1 MFLLISLFSSIFRY
15 MNLSETNLVK
25 STFGNFLISL
35 HKFQDKSKKIA
46 FVTSSL
52 FCTSRFMEL
61 IKVVRDRLRFTLEI
75 MRGFNQNII
84 TIIITG
90 ILLCDSRQ
98 L

>member
-1 MFLLISLFSSIFRY
+1 
-15 MNLSETNLVK
+15 
-25 STFGNFLISL
+25 
-35 HKFQDKSKKIA
+35 
-46 FVTSSL
+46 
-52 FCTSRFMEL
+52 MEL
-61 IKVVRDRLRFTLEI
+61 IKVVRDRLKITLEI